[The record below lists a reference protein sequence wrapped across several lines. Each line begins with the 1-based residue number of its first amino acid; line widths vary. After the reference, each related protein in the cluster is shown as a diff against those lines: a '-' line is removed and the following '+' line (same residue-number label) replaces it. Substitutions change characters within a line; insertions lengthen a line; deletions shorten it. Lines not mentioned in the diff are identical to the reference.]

1 MSNFGLVWEK
11 AGRKK
16 HNEFWLSRFRR
27 PFTRTVG
34 YTVVLF
40 LIVKVIAKCVM
51 KENIIDVLM
60 LKMEQLIYGAM
71 KEDFCP
77 AQQSMLQQSTSN
89 PIITLRSNFFLLPIL
104 AGGPLQQMRG
114 LRESVLMAVRLNR
127 TLILEWDCAGVNES
141 CFKHIHIYP

>member
-27 PFTRTVG
+27 RFTRTVG

-40 LIVKVIAKCVM
+40 LIVKFASKCVM
-51 KENIIDVLM
+51 KENIVDVMM

-77 AQQSMLQQSTSN
+77 AQQSLDEPSK
-89 PIITLRSNFFLLPIL
+89 PIISLRPDYFLLPIL
-104 AGGPLQQMRG
+104 AGGPLRQMRG
-114 LRESVLMAVRLNR
+114 LRESVLMAVNLNR
-127 TLILEWDCAGVNES
+127 TLILENGYN
-141 CFKHIHIYP
+141 F